1 MSTPL
6 ISFEQL
12 SPAMRTYLTERAG
25 NYDYMTARDVYSE
38 LPSEL
43 LTDERHMKAYM
54 QGNEAIDVEP
64 HELMHHV
71 SEANGGLD
79 TPDNISF
86 GPRSI
91 NRSIGGE
98 NMTSIDHDTVNT
110 ANEIAVEKIL
120 HADPDVF
127 IDITDAAVVMQTTT
141 ETTSIA
147 AEATEAGESL
157 LGDALG
163 LVAETAVAGIAAYK
177 VGKTVH
183 DNLPSSMSDDTK
195 TKCTLAAGGGT
206 ALLAFTP
213 PGQLA
218 IGVYAT
224 YKLCKFGFKMY
235 QRFSK

>member
-1 MSTPL
+1 MSTPSIL
-6 ISFEQL
+6 FEQL

-25 NYDYMTARDVYSE
+25 NYDYMTARDVFNE

-54 QGNEAIDVEP
+54 KGNEAIGVEP
-64 HELMHHV
+64 HELMHDV

-79 TPDNISF
+79 TPENISF

-98 NMTSIDHDTVNT
+98 NMTAIDHSNVNV
-110 ANEIAVEKIL
+110 ANEQAVEAIL
-120 HADPDVF
+120 EADPNVF
-127 IDITDAAVVMQTTT
+127 IDITDAAVVMQTAT

>member
-1 MSTPL
+1 
-6 ISFEQL
+6 
-12 SPAMRTYLTERAG
+12 MRTYLTERAG
-25 NYDYMTARDVYSE
+25 NYDYMTARDVYNE

-64 HELMHHV
+64 HELMHDV

-98 NMTSIDHDTVNT
+98 NMTAIDHQAVDT
-110 ANEIAVEKIL
+110 ANEEAITKIL
-120 HADPDVF
+120 EADPSELIEVGEIASDGVLAF
-127 IDITDAAVVMQTTT
+127 NAAGTTA